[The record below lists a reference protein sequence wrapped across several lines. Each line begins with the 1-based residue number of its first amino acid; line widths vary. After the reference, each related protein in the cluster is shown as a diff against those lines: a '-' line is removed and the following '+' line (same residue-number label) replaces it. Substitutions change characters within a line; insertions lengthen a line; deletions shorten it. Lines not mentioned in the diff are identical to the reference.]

1 MVLNRRTDR
10 PRPHQIYI
18 GRPSKWGNPFRL
30 RHEGERIRVIALYRT
45 DLVYR
50 LRTGRLTRADL
61 AELDDRPL
69 LCWCAP
75 LACHGHVLQAAARWA
90 TTLPRPSLEAALWT
104 REPIER
110 LIRRATQHGARSA

>member
-1 MVLNRRTDR
+1 MLLNRRTDR
-10 PRPHQIYI
+10 PWPHQVYV

-45 DLVYR
+45 DLVRR

-69 LCWCAP
+69 VCWCAP
-75 LACHGHVLQAAARWA
+75 LACHGHVLLAAARWA
-90 TTLPRPSLEAALWT
+90 ATRPRASLEAALWT
-104 REPIER
+104 REPIEQ
-110 LIRRATQHGARSA
+110 LIRRATRPGARSE